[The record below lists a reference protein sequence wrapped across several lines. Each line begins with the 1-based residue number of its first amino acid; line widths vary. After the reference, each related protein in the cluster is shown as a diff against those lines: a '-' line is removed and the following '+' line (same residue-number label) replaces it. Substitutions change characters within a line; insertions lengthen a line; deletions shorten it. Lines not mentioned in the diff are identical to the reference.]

1 LTGLKFLQRD
11 IRIQLSYLTAFILQL
26 GGIVLAVPFFYFAA
40 KVFEGADIG
49 SLERYGG
56 NFFAFIL
63 LGVAFMDYLA
73 LSLRVYN
80 ESLRESQLMGTLEI
94 VLLSPLK
101 NWEILVYS
109 SLWGYLFTTIRF
121 MTYMIAGV
129 AFGLDLG
136 NINVL
141 STIVTMALSVVAF
154 ASLGMLIASIV
165 LIIKKGDGL
174 TSVVN
179 AASSF
184 LGGVIYP
191 VAVLPVPL
199 QVAAQALPITP
210 ALEAMRLAVLQGA
223 TVAELAPLLLRL
235 LVFAAIFVPVALICF
250 RRAVSLNKFAGTLGQ
265 Y

>member
-1 LTGLKFLQRD
+1 MTGLKFLLRD
-11 IRIQLSYLTAFILQL
+11 IRIQLSYVTAFVLQMA
-26 GGIVLAVPFFYFAA
+26 GIVLAVPFFYFAA
-40 KVFEGADIG
+40 QIFEGANIG

-56 NFFAFIL
+56 NFFAFVL

-109 SLWGYLFTTIRF
+109 SLWGYLFTTLRF
-121 MTYMIAGV
+121 LTFMLVGV

-136 NINVL
+136 NINLL
-141 STIVTMALSVVAF
+141 STFVTMILSIVAF

-165 LIIKKGDGL
+165 VIIKKGDGL
-174 TSVVN
+174 SAVVN
-179 AASSF
+179 ATSSF

-191 VAVLPVPL
+191 VSVLPDFL
-199 QVAAQALPITP
+199 QSLAALLPITH

-223 TVAELAPLLLRL
+223 TVSELTPLLLRL
-235 LVFAAIFVPVALICF
+235 AAFAVIFVPIALLCF
-250 RRAVSLNKFAGTLGQ
+250 RRAVSLNKLAGTLGQ